1 MLILV
6 STRISENASYP
17 ERRDS
22 LAHDWGRLFDSLD
35 LLPLLVPNSLADVS
49 SYFDLGA
56 KGLLLTGGDSL
67 GLEDNPTQRD
77 KTEAQLI
84 AGAIQRNM
92 PIFGVCRG
100 LQILN
105 RYFGG
110 SNVSIADGRHVGR
123 HAVLLQDGRSMEVN
137 SFHNEAVTLKGLAAS
152 LVSFAQTADGIVEGL
167 RHANLPI
174 TAIQW
179 HPERVSPSAQ
189 YDEYLIK
196 EWMKQCV

>member
-22 LAHDWGRLFDSLD
+22 LAHDWGQLFDRLG

-67 GLEDNPTQRD
+67 GSKENPTQRD
-77 KTEAQLI
+77 KTEMQLI
-84 AGAIQRNM
+84 AGAIQRNI
-92 PIFGVCRG
+92 PILGVCRG
-100 LQILN
+100 FQMLN

-110 SNVSIADGRHVGR
+110 SSMSIADRRHVGH
-123 HAVLLQDGRSMEVN
+123 HAVSLRDGRSMEVN
-137 SFHNEAVTLKGLAAS
+137 SFHNEAVTLNGLAAS
-152 LVSFAQTADGIVEGL
+152 LLPFAQTADGIVEGV
-167 RHANLPI
+167 RHVNLPI

-179 HPERVSPSAQ
+179 HPERTSPSAQ

-196 EWMKQCV
+196 EWMKECV